1 MKLAFEMEM
10 GGLFSTMKT
19 AGVTLVQCNRFS
31 HMYRFEAIRFIGF
44 KFISYSPTD
53 ICKLPDLTKWAHL
66 TLVQN
71 WNAGLISKIQKT
83 SILATK
89 INKSFS
95 IKYNSHEFPEK
106 MIFISFQQ
114 TSTSGVASCEPEIA
128 ALLIFFK
135 SWKLQKQWFIS
146 ASRYF
151 AGRWSKNIDNKFI
164 VIGGRSLKWSV
175 LEVNGRA
182 KVDDL

>member
-1 MKLAFEMEM
+1 MFPNASRWRCWAMKLAFEMEM

-66 TLVQN
+66 TLFQN
-71 WNAGLISKIQKT
+71 WNAGLISKIQKA
-83 SILATK
+83 SILTTK

-95 IKYNSHEFPEK
+95 MKYNSHEFPENV
-106 MIFISFQQ
+106 IFILFQHSILNKVYNILYIWYDSSLFQNRFLNCCTFGSFFVNL
-114 TSTSGVASCEPEIA
+114 GNCR
-128 ALLIFFK
+128 K
-135 SWKLQKQWFIS
+135 
-146 ASRYF
+146 
-151 AGRWSKNIDNKFI
+151 I
-164 VIGGRSLKWSV
+164 VS
-175 LEVNGRA
+175 
-182 KVDDL
+182 